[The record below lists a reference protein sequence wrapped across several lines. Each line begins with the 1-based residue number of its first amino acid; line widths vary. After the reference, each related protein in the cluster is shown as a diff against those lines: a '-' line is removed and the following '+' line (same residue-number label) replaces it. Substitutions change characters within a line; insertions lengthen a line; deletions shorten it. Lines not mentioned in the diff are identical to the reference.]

1 MLEVLKQ
8 LYGEAVTEESFVMFK
23 EELGKRFVP
32 KAEFNQRGDELKQL
46 REKVAQQTDELAELQ
61 MVAEEKEVLSETLR
75 EAEAKQAELIA
86 TYESQAE
93 AERLRLTLDQALQA
107 AGARNLIAVK
117 ALLDM
122 ESISLQDG
130 RLNGFEEQL
139 WELKKEN
146 SYLFEADKNVVQFVR
161 PAKED
166 KVDLTHED
174 FKKLGYMERLKLK
187 KEQPDLYLA
196 MTQKT
201 GGNK

>member
-61 MVAEEKEVLSETLR
+61 MVAEEKEALSEALR

-146 SYLFEADKNVVQFVR
+146 SYLFEADKNVVQFMR

>member
-8 LYGEAVTEESFVMFK
+8 LYGDAVTEESFGMFK

-32 KAEFNQRGDELKQL
+32 KSEFNQRGEELKQL
-46 REKVAQQTDELAELQ
+46 REKVAQQTEELAEMQ
-61 MVAEEKEVLSETLR
+61 IVAEEKAALSEALSA
-75 EAEAKQAELIA
+75 AEAKQAELIA

-93 AERLRLTLDQALQA
+93 AERLRLALDQALQGS
-107 AGARNLIAVK
+107 GARNLIAVK
-117 ALLDM
+117 ALLNM
-122 ESISLQDG
+122 ESITLEDG
-130 RLNGFEEQL
+130 MLKGFEEQL

-146 SYLFEADKNVVQFVR
+146 SYLFEAEKNVVQFMR

-166 KVDLTHED
+166 KADLTRED

-187 KEQPDLYLA
+187 KEQPELYMA